1 MDTGYSILLHWFV
14 GRPFLAKAEQLAR
27 TAKEEADEKLAQ
39 EIREADL
46 KQIMAKLE
54 GDLVLLKDR
63 IPSEAK
69 QALETA
75 KDMKYLR
82 DRQQHFAISLVR
94 FRLLVGQGSFHVVN
108 VLLVYIHPGPAL
120 ASSQARE
127 SICWPVDGGALC
139 VDGSWYFFQCNWW
152 LLEVQRSVQRHFR
165 TWATHFGI

>member
-14 GRPFLAKAEQLAR
+14 ERPFLAKAEQLAR

-82 DRQQHFAISLVR
+82 DRQQHFAIS
-94 FRLLVGQGSFHVVN
+94 SF
-108 VLLVYIHPGPAL
+108 
-120 ASSQARE
+120 
-127 SICWPVDGGALC
+127 
-139 VDGSWYFFQCNWW
+139 
-152 LLEVQRSVQRHFR
+152 
-165 TWATHFGI
+165 